1 MGAPSDPVRQLFLG
15 YEGTRA
21 VVVSASPPDGSADFP
36 HRPSVHRS
44 ADALARLLVGRC
56 GLAPDRL
63 LRLTDPA
70 RPADVLEPVERLA
83 REASGGL
90 LLHYV
95 GHGVQAPRR
104 RDTSLLLVT
113 GDAARLTYDSPS
125 LGSTALRFEE
135 LMSALEPVGDAP
147 LIVVLDCCFSGLPLS
162 SGEFAGSRLHSLAGR
177 AGRPSLLLT
186 SADDDQQAHAPG
198 GAAHTAFTGD
208 VIAFLDGGAAPGHP
222 LLTVGHLLDH
232 TRRPRPEGESASTPQ
247 SSAHNRVERIVLA
260 PNSAWNA
267 ADPLPDGDC
276 EAADYRH
283 PECPYP
289 GLAPFDSSGVQSFF
303 GRTTEVATLVGRVV
317 ARRGQGPLLVTGA
330 SGIGKTSLLRAG
342 LLPALAVG
350 KIAPETGS
358 WHQLTLTP
366 TDRPLQALA
375 RAVLE
380 RDAGPAE
387 VDDLARRL
395 AADPHALVEA
405 LRSRAERLDAH
416 RVPAHHLVVVDQVE
430 EMFRYRDGS
439 GTAAEQAE
447 RDAFVA
453 CLVAASVAS
462 EDPAA
467 QAPASVVLS
476 VQHSDLGSLLP
487 YESLE
492 PALTP
497 GAGLFVVRPLAA
509 RHLDE
514 VITGPARA
522 AGHVISP
529 GLLARLRADVA
540 LHQEARADF
549 DSGVLPLLSHAL
561 RGTWDRHRGR
571 TLRTADYAHTGGLG
585 RSIAHAAD
593 DFFQRLATDEDRR
606 TAREILVELVHWTG
620 ETEQTV
626 RRLRTEVLAS
636 YFPAARQRTFRTVL
650 DLLKQAR
657 LVTEDEHHVQLVHRS
672 LLMNWAE
679 LEQWVEQ
686 LHDGEPLLRLRL
698 ERTAADWEEQ
708 RLDRLLWLG
717 PELANARD
725 WAHRRQGRVNSTVQ
739 DFLNA
744 STEYERRRRVRQRV
758 VSGLVV
764 LAVLIA
770 SGAGFGFKALQADW
784 QRTRERSVQTL
795 LADAGA
801 TRATDPALAAQLALA
816 AHRIEHTGRTR
827 DAVLTTAS
835 TRSSVQLTAR
845 GPDITSLSFDR
856 TGTRLVAAGAGQ
868 VRMWPVDSGGPAGPP
883 TRLSGTNGT
892 NLAAF
897 RPDGKALALTTQ
909 GASTQ
914 EGMVQAHVVLRPT
927 STAERATGQAVTGV
941 FNAPVMGLAFRPDG
955 RRLALNFYPGFTMVL
970 DTTRGTS
977 VPFVWPHTRIAGD
990 SAPIVYGGR
999 GRWLAVGAQNGG
1011 VVILD
1016 AAGPRPALLRIHL
1029 ADSPVSALAVN
1040 PAGTLLLVGHQN
1052 GTVSRLRIG
1061 DDGRTSAALP
1071 RRTAFSGKGPVIGL
1085 AFTADGREWAA
1096 AYRDTGIR
1104 VFGTSDD
1111 RLTARVSTAGP
1122 LTAMAVSPDGR
1133 TLATASGPRLA
1144 LHRLPEPAARTRPG
1158 GLTALAVRADGD
1170 LIAGGGHTGP
1180 VSLWSPGPDRSL
1192 RPVGPLSHGGA
1203 RPGRLTAL
1211 AFGGRGSAL
1220 LAGGYDSGTVLLWR
1234 PTRSGTPVARL
1245 VTRASEPVVSLA
1257 LSRDGTLL
1265 AAGTAH
1271 GRVHLWNLSD
1281 PAHIPGP
1288 TGVDGHSG
1296 AVTGLA
1302 FLGGTHRLAI
1312 GSDDGAVDVW
1322 SLTDWTLPALALK
1335 LAGTGSPTGRALA
1348 ASTDGTVLA
1357 AAGER
1362 GSVTVWGLSAGA
1374 ARSTAH
1380 LTADTGTGSPTD
1392 DDSASGSGAGSGSG
1406 DVLALAL
1413 GPGTRPGS
1421 SVLAALGD
1429 DGAVRLWES
1438 RHRGVWTGEGTV
1450 GDGEDRATALAS
1462 ASTASPDLV
1471 AVTGDGRLQRWFT
1484 DADSAAAQV
1493 CSARGAP
1500 TTAGLWRTAFPAG
1513 PPCRAEKDQRPAT
1526 TSSTLR

>member
-44 ADALARLLVGRC
+44 ADALARLLVERC

-63 LRLTDPA
+63 LRLTDPG
-70 RPADVLEPVERLA
+70 RPDDVLEPVERLA

-104 RDTSLLLVT
+104 RDNSLLLVT

-125 LGSTALRFEE
+125 LGNTALRFEE

-162 SGEFAGSRLHSLAGR
+162 SGEFAGSRLHALAGR

-198 GAAHTAFTGD
+198 GADHTAFTGD
-208 VIAFLDGGAAPGHP
+208 VIDFLNNGAPHGHP

-260 PNSAWNA
+260 PNSAWTA
-267 ADPLPDGDC
+267 TDPLPDGDC
-276 EAADYRH
+276 EAADNGH

-289 GLAPFDSSGVQSFF
+289 GLAPFDSSGVQCFF
-303 GRTTEVATLVGRVV
+303 GRTAEVDTLVRRVV
-317 ARRGQGPLLVTGA
+317 ARRGQGPLLITGA

-350 KIAPETGS
+350 KVAPESGS

-375 RAVLE
+375 RAVLA
-380 RDAGPAE
+380 RDADPAQ
-387 VDDLARRL
+387 VDNLARRL
-395 AADPHALVEA
+395 AADPHTLVEA
-405 LRSRAERLDAH
+405 LRDRAERLDAQ
-416 RVPAHHLVVVDQVE
+416 RAPAHHLLVVDQLE
-430 EMFRYRDGS
+430 EMFRYRDDS
-439 GTAAEQAE
+439 GTAAEKAE
-447 RDAFVA
+447 QDAFVA
-453 CLVAASVAS
+453 CLIAASVAP
-462 EDPAA
+462 EGAA
-467 QAPASVVLS
+467 TEAPASVVLS

-492 PALTP
+492 SALTP

-522 AGHVISP
+522 AGHVISAE
-529 GLLARLRADVA
+529 LLARLRADVA
-540 LHQEARADF
+540 LHREARADF

-561 RGTWDRHRGR
+561 RGTWEAHRGR
-571 TLRTADYAHTGGLG
+571 TLRTPDYARTGGLG

-593 DFFQRLATDEDRR
+593 AFYDSLTSDEDRR
-606 TAREILVELVHWTG
+606 TAKEILVELVHWTG

-626 RRLRTEVLAS
+626 KRLRTEVLGS
-636 YFPAARQRTFRTVL
+636 YFPADRQRTFRTVL
-650 DLLKQAR
+650 DLLKQHR

-672 LLMNWAE
+672 LLMNWAA

-708 RLDRLLWLG
+708 RVDRLLWLG
-717 PELANARD
+717 PELASARD
-725 WAHRRQGRVNSTVQ
+725 WANRQQGRVNSTVQ
-739 DFLNA
+739 DFLAA
-744 STEYERRRRVRQRV
+744 SAEYERRRRVRQRV

-764 LAVLIA
+764 LAVLVA

-784 QRTRERSVQTL
+784 QRQRERSVQTL
-795 LADAGA
+795 LADAGS

-816 AHRIEHTGRTR
+816 AYRIEHTDRTR

-856 TGTRLVAAGAGQ
+856 TGTRLLAAGAGR

-883 TRLSGTNGT
+883 TQFSGTSGT
-892 NLAAF
+892 NLAVF
-897 RPDGKALALTTQ
+897 RPDGRAVALTTQ
-909 GASTQ
+909 DGSTQ
-914 EGMVQAHVVLRPT
+914 EGMVQAHLALRPT
-927 STAERATGQAVTGV
+927 STAERPTGQAVTGV

-970 DTTRGTS
+970 DTTHGTS
-977 VPFVWPHTRIAGD
+977 VPFAWPHTVIAGD
-990 SAPIVYGGR
+990 SAPIVYGGK
-999 GRWLAVGAQNGG
+999 GSWLAVGAQNGNI
-1011 VVILD
+1011 VVLD
-1016 AAGPRPALLRIHL
+1016 ATTPRPALLKLHPT
-1029 ADSPVSALAVN
+1029 DSPVSALAVN
-1040 PAGTLLLVGHQN
+1040 PAGTLLLAGHQN
-1052 GTVSRLRIG
+1052 GTVSRWRIG
-1061 DDGRTSAALP
+1061 DDGRTSVALP
-1071 RRTAFSGKGPVIGL
+1071 HRSAFSGKGPVVAL

-1096 AYRDTGIR
+1096 AYRDTGVR
-1104 VFGTSDD
+1104 VFGTTDD
-1111 RLTARVSTAGP
+1111 RLTARVSTADP
-1122 LTAMAVSPDGR
+1122 LTTIALSPDGR

-1144 LHRLPEPAARTRPG
+1144 LHRLPDPVARTQPG
-1158 GLTALAVRADGD
+1158 SLTALTVRADGA
-1170 LIAGGGHTGP
+1170 LIAGGGRTGP
-1180 VSLWSPGPDRSL
+1180 VTLWSPGPDRSL
-1192 RPVGPLSHGGA
+1192 RPVGPLSYGAA
-1203 RPGRLTAL
+1203 RPGALNAL
-1211 AFGGRGSAL
+1211 AFGGRGGAL
-1220 LAGGYDSGTVLLWR
+1220 LAGGFDSGSVLLWR
-1234 PTRSGTPVARL
+1234 PSRSGTPIARL

-1265 AAGTAH
+1265 AAGTPR
-1271 GRVHLWNLSD
+1271 GRVYLWNLSD
-1281 PAHIPGP
+1281 PEHIPNP

-1335 LAGTGSPTGRALA
+1335 LAGTGSKTGRALA
-1348 ASTDGTVLA
+1348 ASADGTVLA

-1362 GSVTVWGLSAGA
+1362 GSVTVWSLSAGT
-1374 ARSTAH
+1374 ARPTAH
-1380 LTADTGTGSPTD
+1380 LDADTGTDSSTD
-1392 DDSASGSGAGSGSG
+1392 DDSGSG

-1413 GPGTRPGS
+1413 TSATRPGS
-1421 SVLAALGD
+1421 HLLAALGD

-1438 RHRGVWTGEGTV
+1438 RHPGIWTGKGTV
-1450 GDGEDRATALAS
+1450 GDAEDRATAIAA
-1462 ASTASPDLV
+1462 ASTANPDLMT
-1471 AVTGDGRLQRWFT
+1471 VTADGRLQRWFA
-1484 DADSAAAQV
+1484 DADLAAAQV
-1493 CSARGAP
+1493 CSARGAS
-1500 TTAGLWRTAFPAG
+1500 TTARLWRTAFPAD
-1513 PPCRAEKDQRPAT
+1513 PPCRSDGDQRPAT
-1526 TSSTLR
+1526 ASSTLP

>member
-1 MGAPSDPVRQLFLG
+1 MGTPSDPVRRLFLG

-36 HRPSVHRS
+36 YRPSVHRS
-44 ADALARLLVGRC
+44 ADTLARLLVERC

-63 LRLTDPA
+63 LRLTDPG
-70 RPADVLEPVERLA
+70 RPDDVLAPVGRLA

-104 RDTSLLLVT
+104 RDDSLLLVT
-113 GDAARLTYDSPS
+113 ADAARLTYGSPS
-125 LGSTALRFEE
+125 LGNTALRFEE

-162 SGEFAGSRLHSLAGR
+162 TGEFAGSRLHALAGR

-186 SADDDQQAHAPG
+186 SADDEQQAHAPG
-198 GAAHTAFTGD
+198 GADHTAFTGD
-208 VIAFLDGGAAPGHP
+208 VIRFLDGGASPGHP

-232 TRRPRPEGESASTPQ
+232 TRRPRPEGGSVSTPQ

-260 PNSAWNA
+260 PNSAWRA
-267 ADPLPDGDC
+267 ADPDQDGDC
-276 EAADYRH
+276 EAADYGH

-289 GLAPFDSSGVQSFF
+289 GLAPFDSSGVQWFF
-303 GRTTEVATLVGRVV
+303 GRTAEVDTLVRRVL
-317 ARRGQGPLLVTGA
+317 ARRGQGPLLLTGA

-350 KIAPETGS
+350 NVAPETRS

-375 RAVLE
+375 GAVLE

-387 VDDLARRL
+387 VDNLARRL
-395 AADPHALVEA
+395 AADPHTLVEA
-405 LRSRAERLDAH
+405 LRVRAERLDAQH
-416 RVPAHHLVVVDQVE
+416 VPAHHLVVVDQVE
-430 EMFRYRDGS
+430 EMFRYRDDT
-439 GTAAEQAE
+439 GTAAGKAE

-453 CLVAASVAS
+453 CLIAASVTA
-462 EDPAA
+462 EGPLTE
-467 QAPASVVLS
+467 APASVVLS
-476 VQHSDLGSLLP
+476 VQHSDLGALLP

-509 RHLDE
+509 RHVDE

-522 AGHVISP
+522 AGHVISA

-540 LHQEARADF
+540 LHREARADF

-561 RGTWDRHRGR
+561 RGTWEEHHGR
-571 TLRTADYAHTGGLG
+571 TLRTADYARTGGLG

-593 DFFQRLATDEDRR
+593 AFYESLTSDEDRR

-626 RRLRTEVLAS
+626 KRLRTEVLGS
-636 YFPAARQRTFRTVL
+636 YFPADRQRAFRTVL
-650 DLLKQAR
+650 DLLKQHR

-672 LLMNWAE
+672 LLMNWAA

-708 RLDRLLWLG
+708 RADRLLWLG
-717 PELANARD
+717 PELASARD
-725 WAHRRQGRVNSTVQ
+725 WANRQQGRINSTVH
-739 DFLNA
+739 DFLAA
-744 STEYERRRRVRQRV
+744 SAEYERRRRVRHRV

-784 QRTRERSVQTL
+784 QRQRERSVRTL
-795 LADAGA
+795 LADAGSA
-801 TRATDPALAAQLALA
+801 RATDPALAAQLALA
-816 AHRIEHTGRTR
+816 AYRIERTDATR
-827 DAVLTTAS
+827 DAVLTAAS

-856 TGTRLVAAGAGQ
+856 TGTRLVAAGAGH
-868 VRMWPVDSGGPAGPP
+868 VRMWPLDSGGPAGPP
-883 TRLSGTNGT
+883 TRLSGTSGT
-892 NLAAF
+892 NLAVF
-897 RPDGKALALTTQ
+897 RPDGRALALTTRD
-909 GASTQ
+909 GSTR
-914 EGMVQAHVVLRPT
+914 EGMVRAHVALRPT
-927 STAERATGQAVTGV
+927 STAAHPTGQAVTGV

-955 RRLALNFYPGFTMVL
+955 RRLALNLYPGFTLVL
-970 DTTRGTS
+970 DTTHGTS
-977 VPFVWPHTRIAGD
+977 VPVAWPHTLIAGD
-990 SAPIVYGGR
+990 SAPIVYGGK
-999 GRWLAVGAQNGG
+999 GRWLAVGAQNGN
-1011 VVILD
+1011 VVVLD
-1016 AAGPRPALLRIHL
+1016 ATTPRPALLRLHQ

-1040 PAGTLLLVGHQN
+1040 PAGTLLLAGHRN
-1052 GTVSRLRIG
+1052 GTVSRWRIG
-1061 DDGRTSAALP
+1061 DDGRASVALP
-1071 RRTAFSGKGPVIGL
+1071 HRTSLTGKGPVVGL
-1085 AFTADGREWAA
+1085 AFTAGGREWAA
-1096 AYRDTGIR
+1096 AYRDTGVR
-1104 VFGTSDD
+1104 VFGTGVRVFGTGDD
-1111 RLTARVSTAGP
+1111 RLTARVSTADP

-1144 LHRLPEPAARTRPG
+1144 LHRLPDPLARTQPG
-1158 GLTALAVRADGD
+1158 GLTALAVRPDGA
-1170 LIAGGGHTGP
+1170 LIAGGGRTGP

-1203 RPGRLTAL
+1203 RPGTLNAL
-1211 AFGGRGSAL
+1211 AFGGRGGAL
-1220 LAGGYDSGTVLLWR
+1220 LAGGFGSGTVLLWR
-1234 PTRSGTPVARL
+1234 PTRSDAPVARL
-1245 VTRASEPVVSLA
+1245 VTRSSEPAVSLA

-1265 AAGTAH
+1265 AAGTPH
-1271 GRVHLWNLSD
+1271 GRVYLWNLSD
-1281 PAHIPGP
+1281 PGHIPDP

-1296 AVTGLA
+1296 AVTGLS

-1312 GSDDGAVDVW
+1312 GSDDGAVDIW
-1322 SLTDWTLPALALK
+1322 SLTDWTLPALDLK
-1335 LAGTGSPTGRALA
+1335 LAGTGSKTGRALA
-1348 ASTDGTVLA
+1348 ASADGTVLA

-1362 GSVTVWGLSAGA
+1362 GSVTVWSLSAGA
-1374 ARSTAH
+1374 VRSTAH
-1380 LTADTGTGSPTD
+1380 LDADT
-1392 DDSASGSGAGSGSG
+1392 GAGSGSG

-1413 GPGTRPGS
+1413 GVGTRLGS
-1421 SVLAALGD
+1421 PLLAALGD

-1438 RHRGVWTGEGTV
+1438 RQPGMWTGKGTV
-1450 GDGEDRATALAS
+1450 GGGEDRATALA
-1462 ASTASPDLV
+1462 AAGPDLV
-1471 AVTGDGRLQRWFT
+1471 TVTGDGRLQRWFV
-1484 DADSAAAQV
+1484 DANSAAAQV
-1493 CSARGAP
+1493 CSARGAS
-1500 TTAGLWRTAFPAG
+1500 TTARLWRTAFPAG
-1513 PPCRAEKDQRPAT
+1513 PPCRSDGGQRPAT
-1526 TSSTLR
+1526 ASSTLR